1 MENINHMQDNTISH
15 FDSNLTALSNEPPE
29 RRKDSRVETETFKIG
44 FASSEKNQ
52 QLANVLV
59 EKLYSS
65 RGYDVSSQAA
75 PTNEKIYRRTLLVYN
90 NDDLPIGTLTMTPDG
105 EHGLLANV
113 LYQQELDVLRKDSRI
128 KLLEITKF
136 AMDRHRGNSKKVLAG
151 LLGIAYISAKLM
163 GSNWMVMEVN
173 PHHVGFYQTI
183 LGFKVIGP
191 ERTCPRVNAPAVLLG
206 LDLSYMREQIV
217 LFRGNKNDT
226 AAGKSLYRYFMSA
239 QEEADIIK
247 RMSSAV

>member
-1 MENINHMQDNTISH
+1 MANINHMQDNTILH
-15 FDSNLTALSNEPPE
+15 FDSNLRVLSNEPPE
-29 RRKDSRVETETFKIG
+29 RRNDSRVKTETFKIG
-44 FASSEKNQ
+44 FASSEKNK

-65 RGYDVSSQAA
+65 RGYDVSSQSAMA
-75 PTNEKIYRRTLLVYN
+75 SEKIYRRTLLVYN
-90 NDDLPIGTLTMTPDG
+90 KENLPIGTITISPDSP
-105 EHGLLANV
+105 HGLLADE
-113 LYQQELDVLRKDSRI
+113 LYQQELDALRQNSGV

-173 PHHVGFYQTI
+173 PRHVVFYQTI

-206 LDLSYMREQIV
+206 LDLAYMREQINK
-217 LFRGNKNDT
+217 FGCKKNDS
-226 AAGKSLYRYFMSA
+226 AAGKSLYRYFMSE
-239 QEEADIIK
+239 QDEADIIK
-247 RMSSAV
+247 RTASAV